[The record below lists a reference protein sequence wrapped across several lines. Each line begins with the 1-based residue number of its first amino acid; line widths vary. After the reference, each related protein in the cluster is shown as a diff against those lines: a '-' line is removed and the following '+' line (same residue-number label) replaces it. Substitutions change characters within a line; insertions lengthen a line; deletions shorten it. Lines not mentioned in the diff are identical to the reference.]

1 MPWMSS
7 GEVSIPDQDHR
18 LAGRRHLLGVVG
30 AEHDLAGDGARGGR
44 QALGDD
50 LAFGLGVERRV
61 QELVERAGV
70 DPADRLL
77 RVISLAAMST
87 AILSAAGAVRL
98 PHGLQDVEL
107 AALDRELDVLH
118 LAVVPLER
126 SNAAQL
132 GVGLGQRVLHRQ
144 AFSTAAWAIE
154 QVSGC
159 GVRMPATSSPW
170 ALIRNSP

>member
-7 GEVSIPDQDHR
+7 GEVSIPDQDH

-77 RVISLAAMST
+77 RVISPSPAMST

-98 PHGLQDVEL
+98 P
-107 AALDRELDVLH
+107 
-118 LAVVPLER
+118 P
-126 SNAAQL
+126 
-132 GVGLGQRVLHRQ
+132 RV
-144 AFSTAAWAIE
+144 
-154 QVSGC
+154 C
-159 GVRMPATSSPW
+159 GT
-170 ALIRNSP
+170 